1 MADAPITRPYQA
13 EAVLAVRDAWDAGH
27 KRTLLVMATGTGKT
41 WTFARVLTQRRD
53 EGRGRALVIA
63 HRIELVEQGAAA
75 LEAAG
80 LTVEI
85 ESGDRL
91 ASQHGSLLHGPSDVV
106 IATVQSL
113 RGKRLTRWSEMAF
126 GTIIVDEVHH
136 ATAASYRNVIDRF
149 PLASLLGVTATPDRG
164 DKIGLGGVIPHV
176 AFQYDLRRAIAEG
189 YLSPI
194 RCVSLSAAELDLKS
208 IRITRQEHGRDLNPA
223 DIAAQIEGAEAM
235 HALAVQI
242 LETVGTR
249 QTIVFTPT
257 VLSAH
262 KLADTLVSLTTAGV
276 RALDG
281 GSAKDDRASV
291 LADYIAG
298 KVQFLINCALFTEG
312 FDAPCTSA
320 IIILRPTRSRSLFAQ
335 MIGRGTR
342 LHPGKADCLIADL
355 TTNSDDHTLATPLDV
370 LAGKPIPDDVRKLAQ
385 SAMADGATVDEALAK
400 AEEIARKREELRQ
413 ARREKKAKTQFA
425 ARAKYDAREVDPFR
439 DMRDSQG
446 RRREPTREER
456 AGISLGRLVERLVD
470 LGVAVPRGATR
481 EQCDSWL
488 DAIARRN
495 ARGLCSLH
503 QAKQLRRHGL
513 RTDLPRAEAGY
524 VMSVLS
530 GAGWRC
536 PDNLRAQ
543 YGER

>member
-1 MADAPITRPYQA
+1 MADAPITRPYQSA
-13 EAVLAVRDAWDAGH
+13 AVLAVREAWDAGH

-41 WTFARVLTQRRD
+41 WTFARILTQRRD

-63 HRIELVEQGAAA
+63 HRIELIEQGAAA

-80 LTVEI
+80 LSVEI

-126 GTIIVDEVHH
+126 GTIVVDEVHH

-149 PLASLLGVTATPDRG
+149 PLAHLLGVTATPDRG
-164 DKIGLGGVIPHV
+164 DKVGLGGVIPHV
-176 AFQYDLRRAIAEG
+176 AFQYELRQAIAEG

-223 DIAAQIEGAEAM
+223 DIATQIEGAEAM

-242 LETVGTR
+242 VEVVGTR
-249 QTIVFTPT
+249 QTLIFTPT
-257 VLSAH
+257 VLTAH
-262 KLADTLVSLTTAGV
+262 KLADVLVSLTSTGV
-276 RALDG
+276 RACDG
-281 GSAKDDRASV
+281 GSAKEDRSDAVTKFRESK
-291 LADYIAG
+291 I
-298 KVQFLINCALFTEG
+298 QFLLCCALWTEG
-312 FDAPCTSA
+312 ADFPCTSA
-320 IIILRPTRSRSLFAQ
+320 VIILRPTKSRSLFAQ

-342 LHPGKADCLIADL
+342 LHPGKVDCLIADL

-370 LAGKPIPDDVRKLAQ
+370 LAGKPIPDDIRKLAQ
-385 SAMADGATVDEALAK
+385 SAIADGATVDEALAK

-413 ARREKKAKTQFA
+413 ARRAKKAKTQFA
-425 ARAKYDAREVDPFR
+425 ARAKYEARDVDPFR

-456 AGISLGRLVERLVD
+456 AGVSLGRLVERLVD

-481 EQCDSWL
+481 EQCDSWM
-488 DAIARRN
+488 DSIARREAAGICTIKQ
-495 ARGLCSLH
+495 ARSLR
-503 QAKQLRRHGL
+503 KHGL
-513 RTDLPRAEAGY
+513 RTDLTKAEARECFA
-524 VMSVLS
+524 VLTANDWKTS
-530 GAGWRC
+530 
-536 PDNLRAQ
+536 DHLRAK
-543 YGER
+543 YGA